1 VEILRCAQDD
11 GLRSYDEY
19 EKRCGLPGEGTRL
32 GLALRTCAPWAGG
45 IGRTT
50 VDGPLQKK
58 VLMGFKA
65 AFVYRMDEVPG

>member
-1 VEILRCAQDD
+1 MTTIAGRNVYAE
-11 GLRSYDEY
+11 G
-19 EKRCGLPGEGTRL
+19 EKRCGIPGEGTRL